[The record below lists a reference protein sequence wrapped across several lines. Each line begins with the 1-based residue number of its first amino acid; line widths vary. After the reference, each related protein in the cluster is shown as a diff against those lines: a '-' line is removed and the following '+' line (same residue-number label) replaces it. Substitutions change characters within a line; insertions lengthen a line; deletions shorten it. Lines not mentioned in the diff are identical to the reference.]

1 MAFQNIN
8 IETRGHVGIVRLDRP
23 KKYNALSPE
32 LLDELSEALRKFDSD
47 SNIRCTVLTGS
58 DTVFSAGADIK
69 HMSGKSF
76 VDMFGTDA
84 FAKESEIFLG
94 IRKPVIA
101 AVAGF
106 ALGGGC
112 ELAMQCDIIVAAE
125 DAEFGQPEIT
135 IGVIPGMGGTQRLTR
150 AVGKSKSMEMN
161 LTGRRMNAIE
171 AESSGLVSRV
181 VPNSKLMDEA
191 MKVAGKIADQPP
203 LAVIAAKEAVN
214 RAEELSLREGLL
226 FERRLFHSLFATDDQ
241 TAGMQAFIEKRQA
254 HFRGF

>member
-1 MAFQNIN
+1 MAFHNIN
-8 IETRGHVGIVRLDRP
+8 VETRGHVGIIRLDRP

-32 LLDELSEALRKFDSD
+32 LLAEISEALQKFDSD
-47 SNIRCTVLTGS
+47 SDIRCMILTGS
-58 DTVFSAGADIK
+58 ETVFSAGADIK
-69 HMSGKSF
+69 HMSDKSF
-76 VDMFGTDA
+76 VDMFAKNA
-84 FAKESEIFLG
+84 FAEESEIFQRL
-94 IRKPVIA
+94 RKPVIA

-112 ELAMQCDIIVAAE
+112 ELAMQCDIIIAAD

-161 LTGRRMNAIE
+161 LTGRRMGAAE

-181 VPNSKLMDEA
+181 VPKAKLMDEA
-191 MKVAGKIADQPP
+191 LKIAGKIADQPP
-203 LAVIAAKEAVN
+203 LAVMAVKEAVN

-226 FERRLFHSLFATDDQ
+226 FERRLFHSLFATEDK
-241 TAGMQAFIEKRQA
+241 TVGMQAFIEKRQP